1 MNRRMVAPT
10 NGTTTMLSD
19 RSVLLIISGG
29 IAAYKSLDLIRRLR
43 DRGARVR
50 CVMTP
55 AAAEFVTPLAVASLS
70 GERVYTDL
78 FSLTDESEMGH
89 IRLSRESDLVV
100 VAPASA
106 DLLARMAAGIA
117 NDLATTVLLATDKPV
132 LAAPAMNT
140 WMWGHAAVRR
150 NVARLLA
157 DGVAMVGPEAGDLA
171 CGEVGSGRMSEPEA
185 IAGAIERLLDG
196 GENRPLSGRHV
207 LVTSGP
213 TREPVDPVRYV
224 GNRSSGKQGH
234 AVAAACLDL
243 GARVTLV
250 SGPVALEDPP
260 GAEVVR
266 VETACDM
273 MRACLDALPA
283 DIAVC
288 AAAVADWRVAN
299 ATAEKW
305 KKDAVT
311 APRIELVENPDIL
324 ASLAAPGNRRPHLV
338 VGFAAETGDV
348 VERARSKL
356 GAKNCD
362 WIVANDVAEGT
373 DTFGSDDNRVHLVS
387 PERTESWPRMAKIQV
402 ARRLAGRIAEHFG
415 A

>member
-1 MNRRMVAPT
+1 
-10 NGTTTMLSD
+10 MLSD

-29 IAAYKSLDLIRRLR
+29 IAAYKSLDLIRRLQ
-43 DRGARVR
+43 DKGASVR

-55 AAAEFVTPLAVASLS
+55 AAAKFVTPLAVASLS
-70 GERVYTDL
+70 GDRAYTDL
-78 FSLTDESEMGH
+78 FSLTDEAEMGH

-106 DLLARMAAGIA
+106 DLLARMAAGMA
-117 NDLATTVLLATDKPV
+117 NDLATAVLLATDKPV

-157 DGVAMVGPEAGDLA
+157 DGIAMVGPDAGDLA

-185 IAGAIERLLDG
+185 IVGAIETLLGG

-266 VETACDM
+266 VETARDM

-283 DIAVC
+283 DVAVC

-299 ATAEKW
+299 ATSAKW
-305 KKDAVT
+305 KKDGVK

-324 ASLAAPGNRRPHLV
+324 ASLAAPGNRRPRLV
-338 VGFAAETGDV
+338 VGFAAETGEV

-373 DTFGSDDNRVHLVS
+373 DTFEGDDNHVHLVS
-387 PERTESWPRMAKIQV
+387 PEHTESWPRMAKIQV

>member
-1 MNRRMVAPT
+1 
-10 NGTTTMLSD
+10 MLSD

-70 GERVYTDL
+70 GDRVYTDL
-78 FSLTDESEMGH
+78 FSLTDEAEMGH

-106 DLLARMAAGIA
+106 DLLARMAAGMA
-117 NDLATTVLLATDKPV
+117 DDLATAVLLATDKPV

-157 DGVAMVGPEAGDLA
+157 DGVAMVGPDAGDLA

-185 IAGAIERLLDG
+185 IVGAIERLLVG
-196 GENRPLSGRHV
+196 SENRPLSGCHV

-250 SGPVALEDPP
+250 SGPVALGDPP

-266 VETACDM
+266 VETARDM

-283 DIAVC
+283 DVAVC

-299 ATAEKW
+299 ATSEKW
-305 KKDAVT
+305 KKDGVK
-311 APRIELVENPDIL
+311 APRLELVENPDIL
-324 ASLAAPGNRRPHLV
+324 ASLAAPGNRRPRLV

-348 VERARSKL
+348 VERARRKL

-373 DTFGSDDNRVHLVS
+373 DTFGGDDNHVHLVS